1 MDRRSFTLAALALGA
16 APTLARPDR
25 LGPIPPS
32 ILQGPWR
39 TPENKVRDPFR
50 HPEESLAFWGLA
62 GGMTVVEI
70 EPSGGYWT
78 ELLAPFLAATHG
90 RYVAAMPVD
99 PTAFKA
105 RYADEAVFGDI
116 EVVPFDAKSG
126 PLVPHGTADL
136 ILTARNFHDWMWTP
150 GLVAK
155 YLTDFHAALKPHAI
169 LAVEEH
175 RADPRA
181 MVPEARD
188 GYVATGY
195 LVGEVEGA
203 GFRLDGRSE
212 INANPKDTKTYP
224 FGVWTL
230 PPTRRTHAKDQA
242 PTAGFDPAVYEA
254 IGESDRMTLRFR
266 RA

>member
-90 RYVAAMPVD
+90 RYVAAMPGD

-181 MVPEARD
+181 RKSTPTQRIPRPIHSASGRCRRPAAPTPRIRRRRPASTRPSTRPLAK
-188 GYVATGY
+188 ATG
-195 LVGEVEGA
+195 
-203 GFRLDGRSE
+203 
-212 INANPKDTKTYP
+212 
-224 FGVWTL
+224 
-230 PPTRRTHAKDQA
+230 
-242 PTAGFDPAVYEA
+242 
-254 IGESDRMTLRFR
+254 
-266 RA
+266 